1 MTEHDRDA
9 MLDGWPWARVSRR
22 GFLTAASLG
31 GAATLLAACGSGSA
45 SSKPSSAAASEPV
58 ASAAPEASAGAAASP
73 AEAALH
79 TDVESDFNLYNWVD
93 YDAPETTAGF
103 QDEYGTTVILDIFNS
118 NEEALAK
125 FQAGGGAGYDMMAP
139 TGYAVPA
146 FSSGGFLTEA
156 RQESPRQLRQHRP
169 EVPRAAL
176 RPELGVLHPRR
187 TGARPGSCIAH
198 RT

>member
-1 MTEHDRDA
+1 MRCCERMA
-9 MLDGWPWARVSRR
+9 LARVSRR

-93 YDAPETTAGF
+93 YDAPETTAGSR
-103 QDEYGTTVILDIFNS
+103 TN
-118 NEEALAK
+118 
-125 FQAGGGAGYDMMAP
+125 
-139 TGYAVPA
+139 TGQP
-146 FSSGGFLTEA
+146 
-156 RQESPRQLRQHRP
+156 
-169 EVPRAAL
+169 
-176 RPELGVLHPRR
+176 
-187 TGARPGSCIAH
+187 
-198 RT
+198 